1 MSLSNI
7 YNSHLQLTFVHCK
20 LIITQISEDA
30 TPKLTFVKICKSRIK
45 RYKMFYTNLLKI
57 CAERDTNVTQ
67 ALKDIGHSDGCVGRW
82 KRGALPTMAIAI
94 DLANH
99 LHVSLDEL
107 AFGKSLNV
115 PNLSDED
122 KEWLSIIHSI
132 PVERQ
137 QMCKDFLKTHMVVQ
151 QEKYIDKKLG

>member
-1 MSLSNI
+1 MSSRNI

-20 LIITQISEDA
+20 LIITQISEYA
-30 TPKLTFVKICKSRIK
+30 TPKLTFVQICERRIK
-45 RYKMFYTNLLKI
+45 RYKMFYANLQKI

-115 PNLSDED
+115 PSLSDED

-137 QMCKDFLKTHMVVQ
+137 QMCKDFLKTHMVQ
-151 QEKYIDKKLG
+151 QEKYIDKKIG